1 MCVVLFCSSRKDRL
15 QTAFFDDGVAPVKVD
30 KNGQGLLKVWKQQLM
45 QFKNISPD
53 IADAVVVA
61 YPSPHLLLEVVF

>member
-1 MCVVLFCSSRKDRL
+1 
-15 QTAFFDDGVAPVKVD
+15 
-30 KNGQGLLKVWKQQLM
+30 M

-61 YPSPHLLLEVVF
+61 YPSPHLLLEVVFWSNWMVWV